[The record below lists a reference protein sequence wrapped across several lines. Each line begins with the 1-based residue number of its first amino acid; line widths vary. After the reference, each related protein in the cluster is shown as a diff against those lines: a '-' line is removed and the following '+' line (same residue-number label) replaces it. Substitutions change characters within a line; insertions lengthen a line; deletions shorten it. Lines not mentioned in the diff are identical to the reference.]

1 MRKFCL
7 SEAAMPETK
16 KLGELL
22 KDAGLIDDFQLQSAL
37 SHQRNWGGKL
47 GAILIELEFVREDDL
62 AKIIAEK
69 LRTPYVNLFEP
80 LVPEDIIK
88 LIKADVV
95 KKYNVIPAKKD
106 GGTLVVAMADPLDFE
121 VVDALRFITGLKVKA
136 ALALDSEIRD
146 AIRKYY
152 DGEDVVRKT
161 KTTFRDIT
169 AAAGKME
176 IIRGSDLKMTPAA
189 GTTLPILPGEEAARQ
204 EQSDSRVRLDALIS
218 LLIEKDLITRDEL
231 IKMIYQKKS
240 GL

>member
-1 MRKFCL
+1 M
-7 SEAAMPETK
+7 AETK

-22 KDAGLIDDFQLQSAL
+22 KDAGLIDDFQLQAAL

-80 LVPEDIIK
+80 LVPEDVIK
-88 LIKADVV
+88 LIKNDVV
-95 KKYNVIPAKKD
+95 KRYNVVPAKKD
-106 GGTLVVAMADPLDFE
+106 GGTLVVAMADPLDYE
-121 VVDALRFITGLKVKA
+121 VVDALRFITGLKVKP

-176 IIRGSDLKMTPAA
+176 IIRGSDLKMSPTA
-189 GTTLPILPGEEAARQ
+189 GTTSPILPEAEAVRQ
-204 EQSDSRVRLDALIS
+204 EQSDSRIRLDALIS
-218 LLIEKDLITRDEL
+218 LLIDKDLITRDEL
-231 IKMIYQKKS
+231 MKMIYQKKS

>member
-1 MRKFCL
+1 M
-7 SEAAMPETK
+7 AETK

-37 SHQRNWGGKL
+37 SYQRNWGGKL

-69 LRTPYVNLFEP
+69 LRMPYVNLFEP
-80 LVPEDIIK
+80 LVPEDVIK
-88 LIKADVV
+88 LIKNDVV
-95 KKYNVIPAKKD
+95 KKYNVVPAKKD
-106 GGTLVVAMADPLDFE
+106 GGTLVVAMADPLNFE
-121 VVDALRFITGLKVKA
+121 VVDALRFITGLKVKP

-146 AIRKYY
+146 AIRRYY

-161 KTTFRDIT
+161 KTTFKDIS

-176 IIRGSDLKMTPAA
+176 IIHGSDLKMTPAA
-189 GTTLPILPGEEAARQ
+189 GSISSIQPREEAARQ
-204 EQSDSRVRLDALIS
+204 EQFDSRIRLDALIS

-231 IKMIYQKKS
+231 IKMIYQKKI

>member
-1 MRKFCL
+1 M
-7 SEAAMPETK
+7 AETK

-22 KDAGLIDDFQLQSAL
+22 KEAGLIDDFQLQSAL

-69 LRTPYVNLFEP
+69 LRTPHVNLFDP
-80 LVPEDIIK
+80 AVPEDVIK
-88 LIKADVV
+88 LIKDDVA
-95 KKYNVIPAKKD
+95 KRYNVVPARKD
-106 GGTLVVAMADPLDFE
+106 GGTLVVAMADPLNFE
-121 VVDALRFITGLKVKA
+121 VVDSLRFITGLKVKPA
-136 ALALDSEIRD
+136 VALDSEIRD

-176 IIRGSDLKMTPAA
+176 IIRGSDLKMAPAA
-189 GTTLPILPGEEAARQ
+189 GTTSPILAQEETARQ
-204 EQSDSRVRLDALIS
+204 ELSDSRIRVDALIS
-218 LLIEKDLITRDEL
+218 LLIEKGLITRDEL
-231 IKMIYQKKS
+231 TKMIYQKKI

>member
-1 MRKFCL
+1 M
-7 SEAAMPETK
+7 AETK

-88 LIKADVV
+88 LIKTEVV
-95 KKYNVIPAKKD
+95 KRYNVIPAKKD
-106 GGTLVVAMADPLDFE
+106 GGTLVVAMADPLNYE
-121 VVDALRFITGLKVKA
+121 VVDALRFITGLKVKP

-152 DGEDVVRKT
+152 DGEDVIRKT
-161 KTTFRDIT
+161 KTTFHDKT
-169 AAAGKME
+169 ADAGKME
-176 IIRGSDLKMTPAA
+176 IIRGSDLTMTPTA
-189 GTTLPILPGEEAARQ
+189 GTTLPMMPGEEAARQ
-204 EQSDSRVRLDALIS
+204 EQSDSRLRLDALIS

-231 IKMIYQKKS
+231 IRMIYQKKI

>member
-1 MRKFCL
+1 M
-7 SEAAMPETK
+7 AETK

-37 SHQRNWGGKL
+37 SYQRNWGGKL

-80 LVPEDIIK
+80 LVPEDVIK
-88 LIKADVV
+88 LIKDDIV
-95 KKYNVIPAKKD
+95 KRYNVIPAKQD
-106 GGTLVVAMADPLDFE
+106 GGTLVVAMADPLNYE
-121 VVDALRFITGLKVKA
+121 AVDALRFITGLKIKP

-152 DGEDVVRKT
+152 DGEDIVRKT

-169 AAAGKME
+169 AATGKME
-176 IIRGSDLKMTPAA
+176 IIRGSDLKMNPVA
-189 GTTLPILPGEEAARQ
+189 GTTSPIMPGEEAARQ
-204 EQSDSRVRLDALIS
+204 EQSDSKIRLDALIS

-231 IKMIYQKKS
+231 IKMIYQKKI